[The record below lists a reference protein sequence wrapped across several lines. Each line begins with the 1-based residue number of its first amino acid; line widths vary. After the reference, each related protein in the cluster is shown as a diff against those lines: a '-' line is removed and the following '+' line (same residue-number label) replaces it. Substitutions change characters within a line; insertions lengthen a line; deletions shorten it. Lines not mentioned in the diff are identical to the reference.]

1 MAETRT
7 RSNEMRS
14 KTVTRT
20 LKYSL
25 PMALAVALSVNL
37 AAQDGQPSTPPP
49 ASRPASPAQ
58 VGLKVSLIFSRLQGD
73 KKVSSLPYTVFV
85 TANDQRTSLR
95 LGTQIPVPTT
105 TITDKGSVPSYN
117 YRDVGTNIDCAAS
130 SAPDGAYKLTIT
142 ITDSS
147 VYYPDESDAATRS
160 TTAVTRAPAFRN
172 FNSTFTLLVRDGQT
186 VQSTSVTDPV
196 SGQTI
201 KVDATLNVQK

>member
-1 MAETRT
+1 
-7 RSNEMRS
+7 MRS

-20 LKYSL
+20 FKHSL
-25 PMALAVALSVNL
+25 PVAIAFVLSVSL
-37 AAQDGQPSTPPP
+37 AAQDGQPTPAQPTP
-49 ASRPASPAQ
+49 ASSRPAASAA
-58 VGLKVSLIFSRLQGD
+58 VGLKVSLVFSRAQGD
-73 KKVSSLPYTVFV
+73 KKVSSVPYTLFV
-85 TANDQRTSLR
+85 TANDQRTSVR

-117 YRDVGTNIDCAAS
+117 YRDVGTNIDCAATS
-130 SAPDGAYKLTIT
+130 TADGVYRLNIT
-142 ITDSS
+142 MTDSS
-147 VYYPDESDAATRS
+147 VYYPDESDSATRS

-201 KVDATLNVQK
+201 KIDATVNVQK

>member
-14 KTVTRT
+14 KTVTRA

-25 PMALAVALSVNL
+25 PVAIAFAISVSL
-37 AAQDGQPSTPPP
+37 AAQDGQSPAPA
-49 ASRPASPAQ
+49 ASRPAAPAP
-58 VGLKVSLIFSRLQGD
+58 VALKVSLVFSRLQGD
-73 KKVSSLPYTVFV
+73 KKVSSLPYTLFV

-117 YRDVGTNIDCAAS
+117 YKDVGTNIDCAANS
-130 SAPDGAYKLTIT
+130 TADGAYRLIIT
-142 ITDSS
+142 MTDSS

-201 KVDATLNVQK
+201 KIDATVNVQK

>member
-1 MAETRT
+1 
-7 RSNEMRS
+7 MRS
-14 KTVTRT
+14 KTVTRA

-25 PMALAVALSVNL
+25 PVAIAFAMSVSL
-37 AAQDGQPSTPPP
+37 AAQDGQPAAPA
-49 ASRPASPAQ
+49 ASRPAAPAP
-58 VGLKVSLIFSRLQGD
+58 VPLKVSLVFSRLQGD
-73 KKVSSLPYTVFV
+73 KKVSSLPYTLFV

-117 YRDVGTNIDCAAS
+117 YRDVGTNIDCAANS
-130 SAPDGAYKLTIT
+130 TADGAYRLIIT
-142 ITDSS
+142 MTDSS

-172 FNSTFTLLVRDGQT
+172 FNSTFTLMVRDGQT

-201 KVDATLNVQK
+201 KIDATVNVQK

>member
-14 KTVTRT
+14 KTVTRA

-25 PMALAVALSVNL
+25 PVAIAFAISVSL
-37 AAQDGQPSTPPP
+37 AAQDGQSSSSTP
-49 ASRPASPAQ
+49 SRPASPAP
-58 VGLKVSLIFSRLQGD
+58 VGLKLSLVLSRLQGD
-73 KKVSSLPYTVFV
+73 KKISSVPYTLFV
-85 TANDQRTSLR
+85 TANDLRTSVR

-117 YRDVGTNIDCAAS
+117 YRDVGTNIDCTAS
-130 SAPDGAYKLTIT
+130 SASDGAYRLTIA

-147 VYYPDESDAATRS
+147 VYYPDESDSATRS
-160 TTAVTRAPAFRN
+160 TTAVTHAPAFRN
-172 FNSTFTLLVRDGQT
+172 FNSTFTLLMRDGQT

-196 SGQTI
+196 SGHTI
-201 KVDATLNVQK
+201 KIDATVNVQK

>member
-1 MAETRT
+1 MTRA
-7 RSNEMRS
+7 
-14 KTVTRT
+14 

-25 PMALAVALSVNL
+25 PVAIAFAMSVSL
-37 AAQDGQPSTPPP
+37 TAQDGQSPPSAP
-49 ASRPASPAQ
+49 SRAASPTP
-58 VGLKVSLIFSRLQGD
+58 VGLKLSLVFSRLQGD
-73 KKVSSLPYTVFV
+73 KKISSVPYTLFV
-85 TANDQRTSLR
+85 TANDQRTSVR

-130 SAPDGAYKLTIT
+130 SAADGAYKLIIT
-142 ITDSS
+142 MTDSS
-147 VYYPDESDAATRS
+147 VYYPDESDAAARS

-172 FNSTFTLLVRDGQT
+172 FNSTFTLLVRDGQS

-201 KVDATLNVQK
+201 KIDATVNVQK